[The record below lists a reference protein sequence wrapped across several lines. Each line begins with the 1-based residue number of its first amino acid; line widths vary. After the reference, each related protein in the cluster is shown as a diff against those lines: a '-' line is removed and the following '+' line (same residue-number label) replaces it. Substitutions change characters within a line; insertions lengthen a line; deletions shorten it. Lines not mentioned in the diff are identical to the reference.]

1 MFVSVGIA
9 AEAQS
14 LRKAYAASAGGSY
27 QSLTAAELD
36 IARNGFIELL
46 NDPRITNERQN
57 SWARL
62 GFQLRMFNGVLILAE
77 KPNARRGGGFF
88 AFATAKR
95 LRHVLQAPHRFDDTN
110 TGIIALDLFLSG
122 HFRAAAW
129 ATLHRADIDL
139 AHTPSSLFVTF
150 AEAAAV
156 SHPQELQYQIHGFA
170 AHKCKTSAC
179 AEAPAIL
186 SPGPL
191 SWNEAAESKVTC
203 LSQSSLQFKRYR
215 DDVHELGGTRN
226 SVASALFA
234 LNFQGFIHIEMER
247 ALRDQLIQRE
257 DKDADSL
264 RNQLLRCLAG

>member
-88 AFATAKR
+88 CLCYSQAIATC
-95 LRHVLQAPHRFDDTN
+95 
-110 TGIIALDLFLSG
+110 
-122 HFRAAAW
+122 AAG
-129 ATLHRADIDL
+129 T
-139 AHTPSSLFVTF
+139 TPF
-150 AEAAAV
+150 
-156 SHPQELQYQIHGFA
+156 
-170 AHKCKTSAC
+170 
-179 AEAPAIL
+179 
-186 SPGPL
+186 
-191 SWNEAAESKVTC
+191 
-203 LSQSSLQFKRYR
+203 
-215 DDVHELGGTRN
+215 
-226 SVASALFA
+226 
-234 LNFQGFIHIEMER
+234 
-247 ALRDQLIQRE
+247 
-257 DKDADSL
+257 
-264 RNQLLRCLAG
+264 